1 MVREALDDCWQGRN
15 AFSFLLRACP
25 KMSMEQILSIYALYA
40 TGDHDL
46 AISLT
51 ARVLAMD
58 ETVIRMAVES

>member
-1 MVREALDDCWQGRN
+1 
-15 AFSFLLRACP
+15 
-25 KMSMEQILSIYALYA
+25 MSMEEILSIYALYA

-51 ARVLAMD
+51 ARALAMD